1 MIKRSIIFPFRDT
14 RMIRRAFSFF
24 AYFWPKL
31 ALLRC
36 VVGWF
41 IHFEQQKKKYS
52 NGPSQQQQQQTKWFR
67 SYRMCANFFEKIFLW
82 KFLNCFLEKQFNLI
96 DWFY

>member
-14 RMIRRAFSFF
+14 RMIRRAFSFFF

-41 IHFEQQKKKYS
+41 IHFEQQKKNIRMGRPS
-52 NGPSQQQQQQTKWFR
+52 NNNNRLNGSVHIECVQIFLKK
-67 SYRMCANFFEKIFLW
+67 SFFENF
-82 KFLNCFLEKQFNLI
+82 
-96 DWFY
+96 